1 MESLDYLDS
10 FPVIDPLSH
19 IPAQYSRLESVQR
32 AYYISDVTYDYF
44 LALKKGDA
52 YLGRALIS
60 FVLADKYP
68 EVGEEGKYAEVLIRL

>member
-1 MESLDYLDS
+1 
-10 FPVIDPLSH
+10 
-19 IPAQYSRLESVQR
+19 VQR
-32 AYYISDVTYDYF
+32 AHYISDVTYDYF

-68 EVGEEGKYAEVLIRL
+68 DPGEEGKK